1 MKQVTLAASLI
12 IVAFITT
19 LATGVHAQT
28 SSNLLVNPGAEAGN
42 LTGWNIGGPANAFV
56 DTGAFNPGINPL
68 SGKYD
73 FVGGGGSHPTGPF
86 GTLTQNV
93 SLTGF
98 LSATI
103 ANVSFAEQGLNQGPT
118 SDNGYVSLQFLSSS
132 NAVIGAASSPVIDSH
147 GLQWEMWSGS
157 FAIPAGTA
165 SINYTMNFTRHAG
178 SDLDAYFDNNSLTV
192 TAAVPEPETY
202 AMMLAA
208 LGLLGVVVRRKRQQ
222 ELK

>member
-1 MKQVTLAASLI
+1 MKQVTLAASLSI
-12 IVAFITT
+12 GAFIIT

-28 SSNLLVNPGAEAGN
+28 SSNLLLNPGAETGD

-56 DTGAFNPGINPL
+56 DAGTFNFGINPL

-73 FVGGGGSHPTGPF
+73 FVGGGGSHPTGPS

-98 LSATI
+98 LNATI
-103 ANVSFAEQGLNQGPT
+103 VNVSFAERGLSQGTP
-118 SDNGYVSLQFLSSS
+118 SDNGYVSLQFLNSS

-147 GLQWEMWSGS
+147 GVTWETWSGS
-157 FAIPAGTA
+157 FAIPVDTA
-165 SINYTMNFTRHAG
+165 SINYAMNFTRHAG
-178 SDLDAYFDNNSLTV
+178 SDLDAYIDNNSLTV
-192 TAAVPEPETY
+192 TAAVPESETY
-202 AMMLAA
+202 VMMLPV
-208 LGLLGVVVRRKRQQ
+208 LGLLGVVVRRRGQQ